1 MEEKKSVN
9 QTPRKKKNLERKFET
24 DLEKKIK
31 GLLALPTV
39 KNIKARAQEYRMQT
53 EGNDTAKI
61 LFAEANR
68 LSILKSYEEYIH
80 SSSKPMENKRVK
92 TEAEALS
99 PTLSPVRFL

>member
-9 QTPRKKKNLERKFET
+9 QTPKKKKNLERKFET

-53 EGNDTAKI
+53 
-61 LFAEANR
+61 
-68 LSILKSYEEYIH
+68 
-80 SSSKPMENKRVK
+80 
-92 TEAEALS
+92 
-99 PTLSPVRFL
+99 